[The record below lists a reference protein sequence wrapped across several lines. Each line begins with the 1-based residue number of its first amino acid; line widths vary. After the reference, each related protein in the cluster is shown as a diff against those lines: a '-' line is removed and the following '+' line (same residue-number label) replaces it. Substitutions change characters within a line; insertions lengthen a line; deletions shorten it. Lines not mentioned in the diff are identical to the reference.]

1 MLAETD
7 RATKIELEQSVKL
20 KSGYKKR
27 SQRLAKTQRIF
38 QPIDEEIRIW
48 SIQVGAFQKFARAHL
63 AVLRATK
70 IVSSLRRARVSI
82 TKGSVNGGKTYRAR
96 LTGVSHT
103 HAQNACQKHK
113 MNCMIFREKRTAQGD
128 R

>member
-1 MLAETD
+1 M
-7 RATKIELEQSVKL
+7 
-20 KSGYKKR
+20 
-27 SQRLAKTQRIF
+27 AKTQRIF

-103 HAQNACQKHK
+103 HAQIACQKLKKHK